1 MSEELIA
8 KADELNLGAQ
18 KYKKLEKYAWI
29 MILVAFGFFGLELW
43 ADIRLPYV
51 IYTGM
56 LVLGSIG
63 IIFLLIVKSIQRD
76 NFKDKKKVDEEI
88 IAAVNL
94 KNLKNL
100 NK

>member
-1 MSEELIA
+1 MGRVLERVLRLIA

-63 IIFLLIVKSIQRD
+63 IISVKRYSLCNNYRPTVPSQIY
-76 NFKDKKKVDEEI
+76 
-88 IAAVNL
+88 
-94 KNLKNL
+94 
-100 NK
+100 